1 MSAYVFLDRILDCEP
16 GTRVVAIKALAFNE
30 EFFRDHF
37 PGKPVLPGAMILEG
51 FVQAGRH
58 CLAEREGWHDRWTLH
73 EVGGMRFNRFA
84 VPGEV
89 LKLEAEFDKSDN
101 SAGEKDALWFKGKAS
116 VDGTG
121 VCRLRF
127 ALIEYDPDE

>member
-1 MSAYVFLDRILDCEP
+1 MSAYVFIDRVLECEP
-16 GTRVVAIKALAFNE
+16 GERVIALKALAFNE

-37 PGKPVLPGAMILEG
+37 PGMPVLPGAMVLEG
-51 FVQAGRH
+51 FVQAARH
-58 CLAEREGWHDRWTLH
+58 CLAAREGGHDRWTLD

-84 VPGEV
+84 APGEV
-89 LKLEAEFDKSDN
+89 LQLEANLDRDDE
-101 SAGEKDALWFKGKAS
+101 GVIWFKGKAS

-127 ALIEYDPDE
+127 AVKEYGPSE

>member
-1 MSAYVFLDRILDCEP
+1 MAAYVFLDRVLECEP
-16 GTRVVAIKALAFNE
+16 GVRVSGLKALAYNE
-30 EFFRDHF
+30 DYFRDHF

-51 FVQAGRH
+51 FVQAARH
-58 CLAEREGWHDRWTLH
+58 CLSLAEGGHDRWTLH

-89 LKLEAEFDKSDN
+89 LKLEAEFDKSEDGV
-101 SAGEKDALWFKGKAS
+101 AWFKGKAS
-116 VDGTG
+116 VDDAG

-127 ALIEYDPDE
+127 SVTEYEA

>member
-1 MSAYVFLDRILDCEP
+1 MSGYVFIDRILENQP
-16 GTRVVAIKALAFNE
+16 GERVVAIKALAYNE

-37 PGKPVLPGAMILEG
+37 PGMPILPGAMILEG
-51 FVQAGRH
+51 FVQAVRH
-58 CLAEREGWHDRWTLH
+58 CLASREGGNDRWTLD

-89 LKLEAEFDKSDN
+89 LRLEADFDREED
-101 SAGEKDALWFKGKAS
+101 GVVWFKCKAS
-116 VDGTG
+116 VDDTG

-127 ALIEYDPDE
+127 ALKSYDPGERTAP